1 MRNSRTFSTFIA
13 PRLVASTESIADD
26 SDILVVPRSQPQ
38 VKLRKRTKASKRLQQ
53 MELRNDTELRVL
65 SICQLVRN
73 MGYRDMKHDPSE
85 WRR

>member
-73 MGYRDMKHDPSE
+73 MGNRDMKHDRSE